1 MEQQIQL
8 AGGQINYTDE
18 GGKGTALI
26 LLHGFCESLHI
37 WDDWQDDALE
47 EGYRVLRIDLPGFGG
62 SDAPLFSMEEM
73 ATAVLAV
80 AEQSKLKQAVLLGHS
95 MGGYVGLAVAARE
108 PDWLIGLGLFHS
120 HPFQDNPEQQ
130 ENRQK
135 AIDFISKNGHV
146 HYVKQ
151 LIPRLFAPD
160 AGTSASFR
168 RDLMILRASRS
179 KSSSIQQ
186 VQKAMAARL
195 DYSEVLANFQQPVL
209 FINGANDPIYT
220 DQQRQEQ
227 LALPPVSQ
235 LCLLQ
240 RAGHMGM
247 IEEAA
252 ITQKA
257 VRRFMAFCEEWAGKK
272 QAG

>member
-1 MEQQIQL
+1 MEQQISF

-18 GGKGTALI
+18 GKGTALI
-26 LLHGFCESLHI
+26 LLHGFCESLHV

-47 EGYRVLRIDLPGFGG
+47 EGYRVIRIDLPGFGG
-62 SDAPLFSMEEM
+62 SDAPLYSMEEM
-73 ATAVLAV
+73 GSAVLEV
-80 AEQSKLKQAVLLGHS
+80 ALQCKLKRAVLLGHS
-95 MGGYVGLAVAARE
+95 LGGYVALAVAASA
-108 PDWLIGLGLFHS
+108 PVWLIGLGLFHS
-120 HPFQDNPEQQ
+120 HPFQDTPEQQ

-135 AIDFISKNGHV
+135 SIAFIAKNGHV

-151 LIPRLFAPD
+151 LIPRLFAPN
-160 AGTSASFR
+160 ASTSASFR

-179 KSSSIQQ
+179 DSSTIQK
-186 VQKAMAARL
+186 VQKAMAERL
-195 DYSEVLANFQQPVL
+195 DYSQFLASFQQPVL

-220 DQQRQEQ
+220 TWQRQEQ

-247 IEEAA
+247 IEEAS

-257 VRRFMAFCEEWAGKK
+257 VRRFMAFCEEWAA
-272 QAG
+272 QEPVC